1 MLAGSD
7 VTYDQTA
14 ELYSPPYLNKGPRP
28 TIQSVNDTLQAGTN
42 ATISYHSPVHPV
54 VKAILLRTGAITHSM
69 QFGER
74 RVCESGGVD
83 GVGLGGAAARRER
96 SCAAAN
102 VALAPPQLAQSAQG
116 SSLLR
121 AWERDV
127 RVVLRGGPLGLP
139 VSLPTVAAATL
150 GCPLHLPPI
159 DAVILSTP
167 PPHPRPA
174 PPATSQTSAPC
185 GWRWCPTAAAS

>member
-69 QFGER
+69 QFDQRALWLEVVSNSG
-74 RVCESGGVD
+74 CELTVK
-83 GVGLGGAAARRER
+83 LPE
-96 SCAAAN
+96 N
-102 VALAPPQLAQSAQG
+102 
-116 SSLLR
+116 R
-121 AWERDV
+121 AV
-127 RVVLRGGPLGLP
+127 
-139 VSLPTVAAATL
+139 
-150 GCPLHLPPI
+150 LPPGMYMLTI
-159 DAVILSTP
+159 LTDQGAPAVSKVVSIP
-167 PPHPRPA
+167 
-174 PPATSQTSAPC
+174 
-185 GWRWCPTAAAS
+185 